1 MNVLVILGHPREA
14 SLCGA
19 IAEAYTKGARAA
31 AEAVSV
37 LRVADMAF
45 EPDVVASSPNDQL
58 TEPDVRA
65 ARQLITWADHLVLVF
80 PTWWGTVPAR
90 MKAFFDRVLAPGF
103 AFRHHDDSQHWDK
116 LLEGKTA
123 HLITT
128 MDTPHWV
135 YKWIYRNPGLNA
147 VARSTLGYCGVRT
160 VRTTVFGPVEG
171 SNEGQR
177 ARWLQRAEQ
186 QGRELASGP
195 LSRRQIVTDYL
206 RGWIQAAR
214 LQFYPMSLLGYAL
227 GALAAARVRGNF
239 DPEAFWIGCLTVFFL
254 ELATVLSNDYFD
266 YDTDRMNQ
274 SAGPFNGGSRVLVNG
289 VLSHGELKVGFALAT
304 LIGAVAGGTLLA
316 WHLQSVLPGAT
327 VLIVFG
333 VLALGYTVP
342 PLMLV
347 YRTLGELDVAL
358 THSAGVLLCGFVFQA
373 GHLTNPLPW
382 LLSLP
387 LGIAVLPSIAL
398 SAIPDYRSDKAAGK
412 KTVAVRYGHPTTVK
426 LAMACT
432 ALAAALALVWH
443 FAGIASDPFGWVA
456 YLILI
461 HALVLLKLLW
471 DHLNAGNMQKF
482 DRLMI
487 ASLTFVMWFAVV
499 PLIRLS

>member
-1 MNVLVILGHPREA
+1 MNVLVILGHPRET

-19 IAEAYTKGARAA
+19 IAEAFTKGARDATG
-31 AEAVSV
+31 AVNV
-37 LRVADMAF
+37 LRVGDMAF
-45 EPDVVASSPNDQL
+45 EPDVVAPSPNDQL
-58 TEPDVRA
+58 TETDVQS
-65 ARQLITWADHLVLVF
+65 ARRLITWADHLVLVF
-80 PTWWGTVPAR
+80 PTWWGGVPAR

-103 AFRHHDDSQHWDK
+103 AFRHHADSQHWDK
-116 LLEGKTA
+116 LLEGRTA

-147 VARSTLGYCGVRT
+147 VARATLGYCGVRT

-171 SNEGQR
+171 STEAQR
-177 ARWLQRAEQ
+177 KQWLQRAEK

-195 LSRRQIVTDYL
+195 LSRRQVVTDY
-206 RGWIQAAR
+206 AR
-214 LQFYPMSLLGYAL
+214 AWLQGALLQFYPMSLLGYAV
-227 GALAAARVRGNF
+227 GALAAARLRGGF
-239 DPEAFWIGCLTVFFL
+239 DSEAFWVGCLVVFFL

-266 YDTDRMNQ
+266 YRTDRMNLN
-274 SAGPFNGGSRVLVNG
+274 AGPFNGGSRVLVNG
-289 VLSHGELKVGFALAT
+289 VLSQGELKVGMAAAV
-304 LIGAVAGGTLLA
+304 LIGAVAGGSLLA

-327 VLIVFG
+327 ILTVFG

-358 THSAGVLLCGFVFQA
+358 THSAGVLLCGFVFQG
-373 GHLTNPLPW
+373 GHLTNPVPW

-398 SAIPDYRSDKAAGK
+398 SAIPDLQADRTAGK
-412 KTVAVRYGHPTTVK
+412 KTVAVRYGHRATVK
-426 LAMACT
+426 LAMGCT
-432 ALAAALALVWH
+432 GLAAALALIWH
-443 FAGIASDPFGWVA
+443 VAGVASDPFGWTA

-461 HALVLLKLLW
+461 HALLLLKLLR
-471 DHLNAGNMQKF
+471 DHLKTGAMHRF